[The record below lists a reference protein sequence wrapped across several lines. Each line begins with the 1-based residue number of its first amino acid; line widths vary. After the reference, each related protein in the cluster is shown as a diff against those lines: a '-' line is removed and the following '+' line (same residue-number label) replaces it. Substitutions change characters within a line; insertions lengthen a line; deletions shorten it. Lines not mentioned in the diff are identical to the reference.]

1 MSEPK
6 PFLLDAGGAAK
17 RCAPATSRNRDAI
30 ADLLADVLP
39 ERGLVLEVASGT
51 GEHVVHF
58 AARFAGLTWQPSDYD
73 PAGLE
78 SISAWSAEAG
88 LPNILPPVQ
97 IDATAPNWPVTH
109 AGAILCINM
118 IHISPW
124 SATAGL
130 MAKAGALLPKGAP
143 LYLYGP
149 YVRDGI
155 ETAPSNLAFDA
166 SLKERN
172 ADWGL
177 RNVRD
182 VVQLAEEAGLTLDRI
197 IEMPANNLSLIFRRG
212 GD

>member
-30 ADLLADVLP
+30 ADVLAGVLP
-39 ERGLVLEVASGT
+39 QQGVVLEVASGT

-78 SISAWSAEAG
+78 SILAWTADAG

-97 IDATAPNWPVTH
+97 VDATAPDWPVTQ
-109 AGAILCINM
+109 ADAILCINM

-124 SATAGL
+124 KATAGL
-130 MAKAGALLPKGAP
+130 MARAGALLPKGAP

-149 YVRDGI
+149 YLRDGV
-155 ETAPSNLAFDA
+155 ETAPTNLAFDA

-172 ADWGL
+172 PDWGL
-177 RNVRD
+177 RNLHD
-182 VVQLAEEAGLTLDRI
+182 VTQLALEAGLALERVV
-197 IEMPANNLSLIFRRG
+197 EMPANNLSLVFRRT
-212 GD
+212 

>member
-17 RCAPATSRNRDAI
+17 RCAPATFRNRDAI
-30 ADLLADVLP
+30 ADVLAGLLPDQ
-39 ERGLVLEVASGT
+39 GLVLEVASGT

-58 AARFAGLTWQPSDYD
+58 AGRFAGLTWQPSDYD

-78 SISAWSAEAG
+78 SIRAWAADSA

-97 IDATAPNWPVTH
+97 IDATAPVWPVTQ
-109 AGAILCINM
+109 ADAILCINM

-130 MAKAGALLPKGAP
+130 MARAGALLPKGAP

-149 YVRDGI
+149 YIRDGV
-155 ETAPSNLAFDA
+155 ETAPSNLAFDT

-172 ADWGL
+172 PDWGL
-177 RNVRD
+177 RNLRD
-182 VVQLAEEAGLTLDRI
+182 VAQLALEAGLALERVV
-197 IEMPANNLSLIFRRG
+197 EMPANNLSLVFRRT
-212 GD
+212 